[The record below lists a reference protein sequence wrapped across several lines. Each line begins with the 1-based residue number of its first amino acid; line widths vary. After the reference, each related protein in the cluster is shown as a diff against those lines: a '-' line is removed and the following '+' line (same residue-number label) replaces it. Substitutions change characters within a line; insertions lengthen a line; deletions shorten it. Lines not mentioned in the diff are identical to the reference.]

1 MTQSNPQKQYDTGA
15 VRSGDCED
23 TRYDLISPIG
33 LAALARTYAEGAAKF
48 GAFNW
53 ENGMPATDLLNHAI
67 AHIYK
72 FLGGDRS
79 EDHIGHATWNL
90 IGVSHSLEMWPE
102 LNNGYLRGP
111 GCTCPPIAD
120 ESLPAKMA
128 AEGLE
133 QVGPGIYAT
142 ATYGVAGT
150 APAAST
156 AASIAAS
163 LETLRKAVLA
173 ADTEKN
179 TPKKAE

>member
-53 ENGMPATDLLNHAI
+53 ENGMPVTDLLNHAI
-67 AHIYK
+67 AHVYK
-72 FLGGDRS
+72 FLGGDRT
-79 EDHIGHATWNL
+79 EDHLAHAAWNL
-90 IGVSHSLEMWPE
+90 LGAIHSLEVWPE

-111 GCTCPPIAD
+111 GCTCPPVAD
-120 ESLPAKMA
+120 ESLSEQMA
-128 AEGLE
+128 AEGFE
-133 QVGPGIYAT
+133 QVGPGVYAT
-142 ATYGVAGT
+142 VSPGVTATAR
-150 APAAST
+150 AAAS

-163 LETLRKAVLA
+163 LDTLRQAVLA
-173 ADTEKN
+173 AETEKN
-179 TPKKAE
+179 TPSKPT